1 MTNYYDGARAEEI
14 GKRLRQE
21 FMPPPPEPLPVR
33 KTEPT
38 LGELLEVYHN
48 AYGLRLSDGEIA
60 ELSIE
65 IKRRVFGPNN
75 LDVWA
80 FDHPGHGIVDAEV
93 IDDDR

>member
-1 MTNYYDGARAEEI
+1 MANYYDGARAEEAR
-14 GKRLRQE
+14 RLHTVTTGPYSE
-21 FMPPPPEPLPVR
+21 TVTSELS
-33 KTEPT
+33 PT

>member
-1 MTNYYDGARAEEI
+1 MANYYDGARAEEAR
-14 GKRLRQE
+14 RLHTVTTGPYSE
-21 FMPPPPEPLPVR
+21 TVTSEPS
-33 KTEPT
+33 PT

>member
-1 MTNYYDGARAEEI
+1 MANYYDGARAEEAR
-14 GKRLRQE
+14 RLHTVTTGPYSE
-21 FMPPPPEPLPVR
+21 TVTSEPS
-33 KTEPT
+33 PT

-80 FDHPGHGIVDAEV
+80 FDHPGYDIVDAEV

>member
-1 MTNYYDGARAEEI
+1 MANYYDGARAEEAR
-14 GKRLRQE
+14 RLHTVTTGPYSE
-21 FMPPPPEPLPVR
+21 TVASEPS
-33 KTEPT
+33 PT

-65 IKRRVFGPNN
+65 IKRRVFGPSN